1 MEKRPAKVRGV
12 YERDS
17 GSGIWWVFYKL
28 RLVHKREKV
37 GRRGDAV
44 ALYQRRKTELR
55 AGAKLA
61 PNLRTKAAEG
71 PTFGKLAD
79 DALAYS
85 KSRNRK
91 DIRTLEGRL
100 GILKDSFSR
109 MTASDLTTQMIEDR
123 FEDHVDW
130 APATKNRYRA
140 AISLAYK
147 LGMRNGKVCPRTRL
161 GVEPELKTRVASD
174 ICWPRKKKR
183 SVRSC
188 KSITPAT
195 CLPWLSLS
203 TPACACPN
211 STP

>member
-1 MEKRPAKVRGV
+1 M
-12 YERDS
+12 
-17 GSGIWWVFYKL
+17 
-28 RLVHKREKV
+28 VHKREKV

-161 GVEPELKTRVASD
+161 GVEPRTENKGRVRYLLAEEEEAQRKVVQEHYACHLPALVIALHTGMRLSEQHTLNLDQIDLKGQNIKLENT
-174 ICWPRKKKR
+174 
-183 SVRSC
+183 
-188 KSITPAT
+188 
-195 CLPWLSLS
+195 
-203 TPACACPN
+203 
-211 STP
+211 